1 MFCSNCGAKLRDGA
15 QFCSGCGKKI
25 AVKPG
30 ASAAG
35 TSGPSMIRPQGQAV
49 PHQNPIVSGQDQSR
63 KEQAAA
69 VAGTWADSAGSSEKE
84 NKSGRSWVMALV
96 LLILVLCGAGAGVLF
111 YYISGIGES
120 DPLKNSSGY
129 ESMEPEDEEMQGK
142 ESSEGEDEAGENSRS
157 AEEGENAA
165 SAAKSAESAEN
176 TGAAET
182 MAAAEPATFTVKRI
196 SQVNLS
202 GKIRAGMLRD
212 TAVASSYIVQTDSQ
226 IDNSAWSAFDGDN
239 VTSWQEGVEG
249 NGNGEY
255 IGISFDREY
264 QVEAITFLLG
274 NHRRDDLYIRNNVP
288 KTLTINLDGQLFEV
302 TFPKEMLEQVVE
314 FSKPVPASSIRVT
327 IQDVYPGTEYTDT
340 VIAEIEVYGQ

>member
-1 MFCSNCGAKLRDGA
+1 M
-15 QFCSGCGKKI
+15 
-25 AVKPG
+25 
-30 ASAAG
+30 
-35 TSGPSMIRPQGQAV
+35 

-239 VTSWQEGVEG
+239 VTSWQGVWKGMGTE
-249 NGNGEY
+249 N
-255 IGISFDREY
+255 ISES
-264 QVEAITFLLG
+264 A
-274 NHRRDDLYIRNNVP
+274 
-288 KTLTINLDGQLFEV
+288 LT
-302 TFPKEMLEQVVE
+302 
-314 FSKPVPASSIRVT
+314 ASIRWRRLHFFLGTTAGT
-327 IQDVYPGTEYTDT
+327 ICIFGTMFQRPLPLIWMASYLK
-340 VIAEIEVYGQ
+340 